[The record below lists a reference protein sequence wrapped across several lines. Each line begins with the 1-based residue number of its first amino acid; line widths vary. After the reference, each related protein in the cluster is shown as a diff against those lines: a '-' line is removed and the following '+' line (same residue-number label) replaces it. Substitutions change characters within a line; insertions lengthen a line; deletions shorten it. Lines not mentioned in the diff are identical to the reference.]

1 MRLCPAMGDTKDNTH
16 IARID
21 QLLEM
26 LARQKAEFE
35 RLAASA
41 NDAAMLRGQR
51 PTDRPIQR

>member
-1 MRLCPAMGDTKDNTH
+1 MGDTPNETH

-51 PTDRPIQR
+51 QTDRPIQR

>member
-1 MRLCPAMGDTKDNTH
+1 MGDTRKDKAH

-35 RLAASA
+35 RLASSA
-41 NDAAMLRGQR
+41 NDASIQRGR
-51 PTDRPIQR
+51 PTDRLTEG